1 MGSSRFLR
9 VSLFVM
15 MCHGST
21 TTVGQQPDVGLQP
34 IVKQTLQAD
43 SPATATSAQAADQT
57 KADTASGKTEATGG
71 KAEATG
77 ANTQSPTV
85 NSEATD
91 IVYWDQV
98 SSVLQK
104 RCYACHRGDQPRGGL
119 DVSSLAA
126 VESGSASGP
135 VVVSGQ
141 PLRSP
146 LFLLP
151 AHIEEP
157 MMPPNSPRMPQRE
170 LDLIQNWISGGLQT
184 RELPQSATGDRPA
197 ATRTLRRRPES
208 LMHTSTRPLPYIAP
222 AGNLNDQRHA
232 ASKDL
237 SSLLTVARRPARNEH
252 TVTSAITS
260 IAINPAA
267 SLVAAATGDSVLI
280 YHWADQS
287 LHNRFVI
294 DDGDVCSMRFSPDGQ
309 LLLISGGTGAESGF
323 VMGVAANSGEP
334 LFRFSQPNDVVL
346 TADLSA
352 DGRLLAFAGPTKKV
366 SVMDTVTGQLIYQLG
381 KHTDWILQA
390 RFSADGLLLAT
401 ADRFGSIQ
409 ICEAK
414 SGREFATLRGHTGP
428 VSSLHWT
435 PDSDHLISMGHDGTL
450 RRWNMHDTSDV
461 TVTDPGMGPLLTA
474 DSYADGRIVL
484 GGRDGL
490 WQIQTADQT
499 RNPVQLNGDCTQTL
513 FTHDGLNIITADLSG
528 QLQIFDAASGTRITN
543 LALTETSG
551 N

>member
-1 MGSSRFLR
+1 MRAIISGVLVLAGGWSAVPVNSQPPI
-9 VSLFVM
+9 
-15 MCHGST
+15 T
-21 TTVGQQPDVGLQP
+21 TQQTAAQP
-34 IVKQTLQAD
+34 LPV
-43 SPATATSAQAADQT
+43 SAQSTGSAPPSDSLQNIGTDSAVAT
-57 KADTASGKTEATGG
+57 KAKAQVQAAAEDDVEA
-71 KAEATG
+71 
-77 ANTQSPTV
+77 
-85 NSEATD
+85 
-91 IVYWDQV
+91 VYWDQV

-104 RCYACHRGDQPRGGL
+104 RCFSCHRGDQPRGGL

-135 VVVSGQ
+135 VVISGQ
-141 PLRSP
+141 PLKSP

-170 LDLIQNWISGGLQT
+170 LDIIQKWIAGGLQT
-184 RELPQSATGDRPA
+184 REAPQSETIDRPTA
-197 ATRTLRRRPES
+197 SRALGRRPGS
-208 LMHTSTRPLPYIAP
+208 FMQTSVEALPYIAP
-222 AGNLNDQRHA
+222 AGRSGTHPA
-232 ASKDL
+232 AATKDL
-237 SSLLTVARRPARNEH
+237 SSLLKVVPRPARGEFSA
-252 TVTSAITS
+252 TSAITS
-260 IAINPAA
+260 IAISPTA
-267 SLVAAATGDSVLI
+267 SLVAVAKVDSVLM

-287 LHNRFVI
+287 LQNRFVI

-309 LLLISGGTGAESGF
+309 LLLICGGTGAVSGF
-323 VMGVAANSGEP
+323 VIGVAATTGEP
-334 LFRFSQPNDVVL
+334 LFRFTQPDDVVL

-366 SVMDTVTGQLIYQLG
+366 TVMDTTTGQMVYQLG

-435 PDSDHLISMGHDGTL
+435 PDSDHLISMSHDGTL

-461 TVTDPGMGPLLTA
+461 SVTDPGMGPLLTA
-474 DSYADGRIVL
+474 DLYADGRIVM
-484 GGRDGL
+484 GGRDGR

-499 RNPVQLNGDCTQTL
+499 INPVQLNGDCTQTL

-528 QLQIFDAASGTRITN
+528 QLQIYDAVSGTRITN
-543 LALTETSG
+543 LALPETSG